1 MTEHVINLIIS
12 MAKPLCCASVEAG
25 NPALVEQ

>member
-1 MTEHVINLIIS
+1 MTGHVINLIIS
-12 MAKPLCCASVEAG
+12 MAKPRLCASVEAG